1 MFNGTIVIGKN
12 TGGTKEQFNNA
23 YDLTGEDIA
32 FRYNTDEQLPQ
43 KLLEC
48 ENLQKKHYMQ
58 LAIKGQQVVCE
69 LYDIAT
75 QSKKICDFLM
85 HLNNQRKFND

>member
-1 MFNGTIVIGKN
+1 MKW
-12 TGGTKEQFNNA
+12 
-23 YDLTGEDIA
+23 
-32 FRYNTDEQLPQ
+32 
-43 KLLEC
+43 
-48 ENLQKKHYMQ
+48 NLQKKHYMQ

>member
-1 MFNGTIVIGKN
+1 
-12 TGGTKEQFNNA
+12 
-23 YDLTGEDIA
+23 
-32 FRYNTDEQLPQ
+32 
-43 KLLEC
+43 
-48 ENLQKKHYMQ
+48 MQ

-75 QSKKICDFLM
+75 QSKKIYDFLM